1 MSKTTQ
7 GTIRV
12 KEHPRLANVWRN
24 IINRCELPTMDKY
37 KWYGGRGIKV
47 CDEWHTF
54 SNFYEWA
61 IENGYDEEAPR
72 GEYTIDRIDVD
83 GDYKPSNC
91 RWLTQKEQCYN
102 RRTNRRI
109 EINGEIRTVQE
120 WCEILGVNR
129 NLINNRLN
137 QYHWDEKRALLE
149 PRHDRRR
156 KNKETTDK

>member
-91 RWLTQKEQCYN
+91 RWLTQK
-102 RRTNRRI
+102 RTML
-109 EINGEIRTVQE
+109 Q
-120 WCEILGVNR
+120 
-129 NLINNRLN
+129 
-137 QYHWDEKRALLE
+137 
-149 PRHDRRR
+149 
-156 KNKETTDK
+156 